1 MDDVGKR
8 EYKRVTVLLNELPIA
23 DLDRT
28 LVAIY
33 CNSYSKYIQATKDID
48 ANGITM
54 LEADSN
60 GSKRKKKNPAVAIM
74 SEMSREIRNIA
85 NSLGMTIDSRMRLV
99 APQQQT
105 KEDDPYSQF
114 SNAVGEDDDEE

>member
-8 EYKRVTVLLNELPIA
+8 EYKRVTGLLNELPIA